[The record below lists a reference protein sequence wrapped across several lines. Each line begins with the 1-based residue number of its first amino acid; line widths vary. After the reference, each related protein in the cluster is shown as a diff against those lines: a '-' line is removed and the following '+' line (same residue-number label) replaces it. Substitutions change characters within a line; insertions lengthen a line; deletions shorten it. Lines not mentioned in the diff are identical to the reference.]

1 MMFDAQKQIAPTELG
16 ARLAI
21 ARRNRNLS
29 QEEVASKLGVS
40 RPTYISIE
48 KGSRTIKPAELD
60 LLSNLFSRSVHELV
74 SQREFIADFAPQF
87 RITQSSEVSM
97 EAVTSSVNKFQRACE
112 DYLTLETL
120 VEAPMPRYSYPEP
133 YSHGALSQSAAAEE
147 AATLE
152 RSRLN
157 LGLGPISNLFE
168 VLENEAGLR
177 VFALPLSDFKIA
189 GMFVYTDRLGGCIL
203 VNGQHPTTRQ
213 VWTLAHE
220 YAHFV
225 SDRFKDE
232 LTILIEY
239 ERRPRSEQFADAFA
253 ANFLMPSSGLRRRF
267 LRIFQSR
274 KDFTVAD
281 LCLLA
286 DQYGV
291 SVEAMTRRLE
301 GMTCIR
307 KGAWEELAAEGF
319 RSSRLRTHL
328 SLGARQ
334 VVRHRFPDRYLR
346 LAIQAFENELITESE
361 LMRVLH
367 CSRVEARETVDA
379 LTQSTEVAQSG
390 KMYQLDLN
398 FGDTLGLASEER
410 VA

>member
-1 MMFDAQKQIAPTELG
+1 MVEAQKQIAPAELG

-29 QEEVASKLGVS
+29 QEEVAIKLGVS

-48 KGSRTIKPAELD
+48 KGLRTIKPAELD
-60 LLSNLFSRSVHELV
+60 LLSQLFCRSVHELK
-74 SQREFIADFAPQF
+74 SKHEFIAEFAPQF
-87 RITQSSEVSM
+87 RITQASDVSM
-97 EAVTSSVNKFQRACE
+97 EAVTASVNKFQRACE
-112 DYLTLETL
+112 DYLSLERL
-120 VEAPMPRYSYPEP
+120 VGAPMPRYSYPEP
-133 YSHGALSQSAAAEE
+133 YSHEGLSQLAAAEE

-157 LGLGPISNLFE
+157 LGLGPIPNLFE
-168 VLENEAGLR
+168 TLENEAGVR

-189 GMFVYTDRLGGCIL
+189 GMFFYTDQLGGCIL
-203 VNGQHPTTRQ
+203 VNGQHPPTRQ
-213 VWTLAHE
+213 TWSMAHE
-220 YAHFV
+220 FAHFL
-225 SDRFKDE
+225 SDRFQKE
-232 LTILIEY
+232 LTILVEY

-253 ANFLMPSSGLRRRF
+253 ANFLMPSSGLRQRF
-267 LRIFQSR
+267 LRIIQSR

-286 DQYGV
+286 EQYGV
-291 SVEAMTRRLE
+291 SIEAMTRRLE
-301 GMTCIR
+301 GLKCIR
-307 KGAWEELAAEGF
+307 KGAWEGLAAEGF
-319 RSSRLRTHL
+319 EANRLRTHL
-328 SLGARQ
+328 GLGTRQ
-334 VVRHRFPDRYLR
+334 VVRQRFPERYLR
-346 LAIQAFENELITESE
+346 LAVQAFEDELITESE
-361 LMRVLH
+361 LMRILH

-398 FGDTLGLASEER
+398 FRDTLMPASEEK